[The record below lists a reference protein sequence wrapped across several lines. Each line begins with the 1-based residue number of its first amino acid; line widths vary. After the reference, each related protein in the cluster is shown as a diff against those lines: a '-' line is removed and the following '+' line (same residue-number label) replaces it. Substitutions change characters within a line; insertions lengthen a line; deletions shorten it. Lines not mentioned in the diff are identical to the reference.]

1 MTWGECLAWFCV
13 ILLAVYGCTQGVRR
27 LCLWLTRCPHCVECC
42 RLAVP
47 RGMAEL
53 EPLVRC
59 LQSQAVWDDPI
70 LCRHTLVVLPDGV
83 DTADEELMRLFEE
96 SPAVIP
102 VTYDD
107 LTALVRQILC
117 EK

>member
-27 LCLWLTRCPHCVECC
+27 LCLWLTR
-42 RLAVP
+42 
-47 RGMAEL
+47 
-53 EPLVRC
+53 
-59 LQSQAVWDDPI
+59 
-70 LCRHTLVVLPDGV
+70 
-83 DTADEELMRLFEE
+83 LFEE